1 MNKIEALVTQ
11 LAQPIAEKAG
21 CELWD
26 VTYTKEGGGAYLR
39 VFIDKP
45 EGVAI
50 DDCETVSRA
59 LDAILDEKDP
69 IPDSYIFEVSSA
81 GLTRSLKKPEH
92 YARFLGRVVEVRLY
106 KSRDGAKTFSGELS
120 SYDNGNVTIRRE
132 DSELIFTKS
141 EIAAVHIDL
150 L

>member
-1 MNKIEALVTQ
+1 MNKIEALVTE
-11 LAQPIAEKAG
+11 LAQPVAQSAG

-26 VTYTKEGGGAYLR
+26 VTYTKEGGSAYLR

-50 DDCETVSRA
+50 DDCEKVSRA
-59 LDAILDEKDP
+59 LDAILDERDP

-92 YARFLGRVVEVRLY
+92 FARFLGQTVEVRLY
-106 KSRDGAKTFSGELS
+106 KPRDGAKVFSGELL
-120 SYDNGNVTIRRE
+120 SYDNGDVTIRRE
-132 DSELIFTKS
+132 DSELRFTKA

-150 L
+150 V